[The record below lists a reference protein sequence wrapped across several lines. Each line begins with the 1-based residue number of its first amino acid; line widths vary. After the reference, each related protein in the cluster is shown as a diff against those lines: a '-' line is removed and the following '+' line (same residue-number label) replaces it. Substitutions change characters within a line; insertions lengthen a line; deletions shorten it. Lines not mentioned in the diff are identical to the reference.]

1 MLGDTNR
8 LLSSMTGA
16 SLSIGEE
23 NLWYR
28 MAIIRRKKVKGVIM
42 DFRPLFQP
50 KTMAVIGVSMQN
62 DQHPANVIFRKNH
75 LRYPVKVYAVNPRG
89 GTLQG
94 EPVYKKIA
102 DVPKK
107 VDLAV
112 IAARADHVPQIL
124 RECIEAKVG
133 GAAII
138 SGGFAE
144 VGRSDLQGQIVSM
157 AKKADF
163 PFIGPN
169 CLGIYVP
176 FVFDSFFLPTERMVR
191 PDPGNVAVI
200 SQSGGILVDNMV
212 KFKEEG
218 VGFSLG
224 VSIGNKAMIREI
236 DLLKYL
242 QQDPATKVIAFY
254 IEGFNNGE
262 GREFVMAGSRSRKP
276 VVVIK
281 SGKTSGGS
289 RAVMSHTASLAGDY
303 EIFSKAMSQ
312 MGIVEAKNE
321 LELISFCESLS
332 CYQTPIQGTVGIIT
346 GSGGHGAMA
355 VDVCSAHGFDVP
367 PLQPD
372 HQDSIRKAL
381 SESIKSIASLQNP
394 IDLTGS
400 AVDEDFV
407 VAARHLSS
415 IPEIDCVILLLLPYL
430 PGITS
435 DLGARLSNIYQLA
448 GKPLIAYVPHVEK
461 FRMLIEGFELNG
473 VPVSHSIEAA
483 VLMAEAQ
490 RKNKPL

>member
-1 MLGDTNR
+1 
-8 LLSSMTGA
+8 
-16 SLSIGEE
+16 
-23 NLWYR
+23 
-28 MAIIRRKKVKGVIM
+28 M
-42 DFRPLFQP
+42 DFRSLFHP
-50 KTMAVIGVSMQN
+50 KTMAVIGVSLQN

-75 LRYPVKVYAVNPRG
+75 LRYPVKVYAVNPKG
-89 GTLQG
+89 GVLQG
-94 EPVYKKIA
+94 ERVFRTIS
-102 DVPKK
+102 DVPEK

-112 IAARADHVPQIL
+112 IAVRADHVPEIL
-124 RECIEAKVG
+124 SQCIESKVG

-144 VGRSDLQGQIVSM
+144 VGRNDLQQLIVSL
-157 AKKADF
+157 AKEASF

-176 FVFDSFFLPTERMVR
+176 FVLDSFFLPTERMVR
-191 PDPGNVAVI
+191 PDPGNVAVV

-218 VGFSLG
+218 VGLSLG
-224 VSIGNKAMIREI
+224 VSIGNKALIREI
-236 DLLKYL
+236 DLLRYL
-242 QQDPATKVIAFY
+242 QEDPSTRVIVFY
-254 IEGFNNGE
+254 IEGFEEGE
-262 GREFVMAGSRSRKP
+262 GRDFALAGSDSKKP

-281 SGKTSGGS
+281 SGKTTAGT
-289 RAVMSHTASLAGDY
+289 RAVLSHTASLAGDY
-303 EIFSKAMSQ
+303 QIFSTAMAQ
-312 MGIVEAKNE
+312 MGIVEAQNE

-332 CYQTPIQGTVGIIT
+332 SYQTPIEATAGIIS

-355 VDVCSAHGFDVP
+355 VDVCSAHGFHVP
-367 PLQPD
+367 RLNAEQ
-372 HQDSIRKAL
+372 QELIRKDL
-381 SESIKSIASLQNP
+381 SESIRNIASLENP

-407 VAARHLSS
+407 CAARHIST
-415 IPEIDCVILLLLPYL
+415 IAEIGCVILLLLPYL

-435 DLGARLSNIYQLA
+435 DLGARLSNIYQEV

-483 VLMAEAQ
+483 VLMAEALKR
-490 RKNKPL
+490 RKSS